1 MTQEKLDTL
10 QTGIKKLASSN
21 PELVRSMMNLSE
33 MAAKDGALSRKMK
46 KLVFVALAIQ
56 QHCEYCIAHHVHE
69 AMQAGATAEEIYEIA
84 QVAVAMGGGPNLAYT
99 ATHVQDAVESFS
111 G

>member
-10 QTGIKKLASSN
+10 QTGIKKLARSN
-21 PELVRSMMNLSE
+21 GELVRSMMNLSE